1 MIRNRKLTLEQ
12 RITRLEKLLK
22 SNIRTANRKNESE
35 SAMMANK
42 LKTLLEREGIYDPV
56 VTPVS
61 DWQVNVELDWDYFG
75 IAEFHVTKEDGGY
88 RVTDN
93 DAEDTLFNTLQEV
106 AKFIAE
112 VEEETLGDL

>member
-1 MIRNRKLTLEQ
+1 MGKKLTLEQ
-12 RITRLEKLLK
+12 RVNRLEKLLK
-22 SNIRTANRKNESE
+22 GNIRSTNRKYENE

-42 LKTLLEREGIYDPV
+42 LKTLLEREGIIDPV

-75 IAEFHVTKEDGGY
+75 IAEFHVTKEDDGY

-93 DAEDTLFNTLQEV
+93 DAEDVLFGTLQEV
-106 AKFIAE
+106 ASYISE
-112 VEEETLGDL
+112 IDQETLGDL

>member
-1 MIRNRKLTLEQ
+1 MIKNRKLTLEK
-12 RITRLEKLLK
+12 RIARLEKLLNCVNR
-22 SNIRTANRKNESE
+22 SANRKNESE

-42 LKTLLEREGIYDPV
+42 LKMLLEREGVYDPV

-75 IAEFHVTKEDGGY
+75 IAEFHVAKEEDGY

-93 DAEDTLFNTLQEV
+93 DTENVLFNTLQEV
-106 AKFIAE
+106 ASYIAE
-112 VEEETLGDL
+112 IEEETLGDL